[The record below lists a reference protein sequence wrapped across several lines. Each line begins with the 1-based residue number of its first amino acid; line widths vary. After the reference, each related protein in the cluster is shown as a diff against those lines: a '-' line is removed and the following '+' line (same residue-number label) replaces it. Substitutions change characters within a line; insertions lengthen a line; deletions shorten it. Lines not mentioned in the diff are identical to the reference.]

1 MLKFIRKNIFII
13 LIFIITLFL
22 GFLTFLTFIDKSFI
36 ELTDENLQYL
46 LVSNILLLLVFFSM
60 IFIEIKNSIKN
71 EIAIEGSRAN
81 RKYITFFSLFTLI
94 PSILISV
101 FSLFLFSFALEKYFD
116 KKITTAVSNSYQ
128 LAINYVSTVRNKVE
142 SDIVLAAFDLNKNV
156 SIFNENKQRFEN
168 YLNSQKLVRKLDAIF
183 LIDNSGKLLMSTDR
197 NQIQYIPPSTE
208 QLKMVLNDERPLKI
222 LNAYKNT
229 SAALMRLANYDNTF
243 IYIIKYLDP
252 KISQYLTESSEAL
265 DFYYTVQDKRT
276 GIKFSFAIIYIIIV
290 TLLLFLS
297 ISIAIRFSSR
307 FFLSINNLISASTN
321 IGKGNLNSKVPEIK
335 TDKELEV
342 LNKNFNQMIDRLKY
356 QQNKLLANERHEAW
370 ESVARKI
377 AHEIK
382 NPLTPIQLIIDSLRK
397 KYSELFDEKNKESF
411 LEKIK
416 TINKQI
422 KLIEKLVN
430 EFSDFARMPKPIFKK
445 NELNKVIKDSINLMK
460 TNDKDIDFN
469 FVSEKAYYVNSDIEQ
484 LNRVFINLFKNS
496 IESLKEKHEKMG
508 NFQKKIDVE
517 IQLINEYINIVVQDN
532 GTGFTNSDLRIFSK
546 PYFTT
551 KKEGSGLG
559 LSIVEK
565 ILNDHNGFIE
575 FIPQKEGA
583 KIKLLL
589 PKYVNWN
596 FNNWW

>member
-46 LVSNILLLLVFFSM
+46 LISNILLLLVFFSM

-128 LAINYVSTVRNKVE
+128 LAVNYVSTVRNKVE

-156 SIFNENKQRFEN
+156 SIYNENKQRFEN
-168 YLNSQKLVRKLDAIF
+168 YLNSQKIVRKLDAIF

-197 NQIQYIPPSTE
+197 NQIQYMPPSSE
-208 QLKMVLNDERPLKI
+208 QLNMVLNDERPLKI

-229 SAALMRLANYDNTF
+229 SAALMRLTNFDNTY

-445 NELNKVIKDSINLMK
+445 NELNKIIKDSINLMK
-460 TNDKDIDFN
+460 TNDKDIVINFN
-469 FVSEKAYYVNSDIEQ
+469 TEEVHYVNSDAEQ
-484 LNRVFINLFKNS
+484 LNRVFINLLKNS
-496 IESLKEKHEKMG
+496 IESLKEKHQKTG
-508 NFQKKIDVE
+508 DFQKKIDVE
-517 IQLINEYINIVVQDN
+517 IQLINDYINIVVQDN
-532 GTGFTNSDLRIFSK
+532 GTGFTNNDLKTLSK

-575 FIPQKEGA
+575 FISQEEGA
-583 KIKLLL
+583 KIKILL
-589 PKYVNWN
+589 PKYVN
-596 FNNWW
+596 